1 MKGLGFVLISLLP
14 LCDWCHEQDGQY
26 AGHTVKGPQV
36 SRRAPE
42 EQHKGIAA
50 TPGNKAPSSGAQPKG
65 LCAIKRATR

>member
-42 EQHKGIAA
+42 EQHKGV
-50 TPGNKAPSSGAQPKG
+50 PP
-65 LCAIKRATR
+65 TRCVGMDPMTGVLE